1 MTIERLKWNRSRSEY
16 GENLAILQVRHDW
29 LQHPRTGKILKR
41 LVLESVDWVNVVAIT
56 PNGLS
61 VMIRQYRFGVEECTL
76 EPAGGMVDPGE
87 TPLQAGQ
94 RELLEETGYGGG
106 KWSSL
111 GAVQPNPAFH
121 PNLCHHFLA
130 EEVQR
135 LSDPTPGE
143 GEEIEVELCTLEEIK
158 QEIQEGNLLH
168 SLALSALSRVF
179 QLWDLPIAHKSLTL

>member
-1 MTIERLKWNRSRSEY
+1 MTNERLKWNRSRSEY

-130 EEVQR
+130 EGVQR

-158 QEIQEGNLLH
+158 QEIQEGTLLH

-179 QLWDLPIAHKSLTL
+179 PLWNLPFNE